1 MNNIKTK
8 EQQAFEM
15 IEQGVKDVY
24 TSENFK
30 NYLSFLSKFHN
41 YSFNNT
47 ILIISQFPSA
57 SLVAGLQSWNRN
69 FKRQVNK
76 GSKAI
81 KILAP
86 YNMTIKTK
94 EESLDDNGNIIQI
107 EAESKITKFRVVNVF
122 DVSQTSGEPLPELI
136 SDLKGTSKD
145 IEILIESIKEVCEIP
160 IEFTSPL
167 IDETLS
173 DGAKGYY
180 SLTDN
185 KIVINEELENLQLVK
200 TLAHEFVHSLLHND
214 KNIKKTQSQREI
226 EAESLAFVLCNHFGI
241 DTSDY
246 SFGYIASYAQN
257 DHDFL
262 KKTLIEIKNISS
274 ELIDRIEPIFEMKKE
289 IEKEIH
295 SKSVLESSI
304 ERKNYELLNSIA
316 SPILNDKAYYM
327 KYSTPHF
334 DDLNIEIIGDNRI
347 AISHYYELN
356 GDMMADPDI
365 ECILDNENKLLI
377 PITYQNDT
385 LQVFYD
391 IDSNPEL
398 EYELNEFVNE
408 WLINIK
414 ANRYRVSEIITNDER
429 INAKDNFEKLLAFCK
444 ENKLDHMMNKTKKKE
459 ELTR

>member
-1 MNNIKTK
+1 MIEIKTK
-8 EQQAFEM
+8 EQEAFEM

-24 TSENFK
+24 TSDNFK

-47 ILIISQFPSA
+47 ILILSQFPSA
-57 SLVAGLQSWNRN
+57 SLIAGLHSWNRN

-86 YNMTIKTK
+86 YNTTIKTK
-94 EESLDDNGNIIQI
+94 EESLDDHGNVIQVEI
-107 EAESKITKFRVVNVF
+107 ESKITKFRVVNVF

-136 SDLKGTSKD
+136 NDLKGTSKD
-145 IEILIESIKEVCEIP
+145 IEILIDSIKEVCEIP
-160 IEFTSPL
+160 IEFTSPS
-167 IDETLS
+167 IDETLEE
-173 DGAKGYY
+173 GAKGYY

-185 KIVINEELENLQLVK
+185 KIVINNELENLQLVK
-200 TLAHEFVHSLLHND
+200 TLAHEFVHSLLHNNR
-214 KNIKKTQSQREI
+214 KIEKTHSQREI

-257 DHDFL
+257 DQEFL

-274 ELIDRIEPIFEMKKE
+274 DLIDKIEPVFERKRDE
-289 IEKEIH
+289 ITKNI
-295 SKSVLESSI
+295 KSELTFTENQNYKLLES
-304 ERKNYELLNSIA
+304 IA
-316 SPILNDKAYYM
+316 APILENKAYYM
-327 KYSTPHF
+327 KYSSPHF
-334 DDLNIEIIGDNRI
+334 DDLNIETIGENRI

-356 GDMMADPDI
+356 GDMMADPNI
-365 ECILDNENKLLI
+365 ECLVDNENKLLI
-377 PITYQNDT
+377 PITYQQDN

-391 IDSNPEL
+391 IDTHPEMAN
-398 EYELNEFVNE
+398 ELNDFLKY
-408 WLINIK
+408 WLENIK
-414 ANRYRVSEIITNDER
+414 INRYKIQEVITDDYRLNVKDDYEQLLKFC
-429 INAKDNFEKLLAFCK
+429 KDNNI
-444 ENKLDHMMNKTKKKE
+444 ENMMNKVKRKD